1 MSHSIVGYPLGS
13 LSGYPY
19 PLYNRL
25 KVEQV
30 FWGLKMGANGI
41 FFSKTNPITVY
52 LDGTSKPVVPIFRMR
67 LNKTAE
73 KLQYNTR
80 ISNSTWLR

>member
-1 MSHSIVGYPLGS
+1 
-13 LSGYPY
+13 
-19 PLYNRL
+19 
-25 KVEQV
+25 
-30 FWGLKMGANGI
+30 MGANRI